1 MTNLYTYIKYRLSD
15 KDKKYLIELDKEFG
29 EVMNMFRNDRNYN
42 DIVNIEDECS
52 KFIDA
57 RRKGEKYIPMFKM
70 HPNKFSENHILERM
84 LALKSKFVRFNCFL
98 SKYYIQNLDYFL
110 NKVEFTLKKNENL
123 PDITFFDNQPPKYLY
138 DLAIKTVKDNPY
150 VVIDE
155 EKERPLDSKYCKE
168 KLQEALDK
176 LGYPWKVIITDK
188 MLPRVGVKEN
198 KEVLVRTDAV
208 FSEEDIDGLI
218 QHELKGHVGRRYY
231 GLKTGLYLFLY
242 GLYNRNY
249 LDEGLA
255 VWNSLNLV
263 KKIKPNVL
271 YNIAMK
277 YIVVYNV
284 NNLHFNELFDLCR
297 SISKE
302 IPDDKLFKI
311 IARAKRDIQDMSLL
325 GGWADNASYFT
336 GYQIIKKMTDK
347 ERDDILKWN
356 IGPDQIKDLPEIKKF
371 FKVNKFKPLI

>member
-1 MTNLYTYIKYRLSD
+1 
-15 KDKKYLIELDKEFG
+15 
-29 EVMNMFRNDRNYN
+29 
-42 DIVNIEDECS
+42 
-52 KFIDA
+52 
-57 RRKGEKYIPMFKM
+57 
-70 HPNKFSENHILERM
+70 
-84 LALKSKFVRFNCFL
+84 
-98 SKYYIQNLDYFL
+98 
-110 NKVEFTLKKNENL
+110 
-123 PDITFFDNQPPKYLY
+123 
-138 DLAIKTVKDNPY
+138 
-150 VVIDE
+150 
-155 EKERPLDSKYCKE
+155 
-168 KLQEALDK
+168 
-176 LGYPWKVIITDK
+176 

-277 YIVVYNV
+277 YIVVYNI
-284 NNLHFNELFDLCR
+284 NNLHFGELFDLCR

-336 GYQIIKKMTDK
+336 GYQLVKKMTDN

-356 IGPDQIKDLPEIKKF
+356 IGPDQIKDLPKIKQF
-371 FKVNKFKPLI
+371 FKLNKFESLI